1 MTSATVAFFMRSS
14 LMHMTLASNSVTLET
29 SPS

>member
-1 MTSATVAFFMRSS
+1 MTSATVAFFIRSS
-14 LMHMTLASNSVTLET
+14 EMQVTPVSNSVTLET

>member
-14 LMHMTLASNSVTLET
+14 EMQATLASNSVTAEV